1 MKTAYAAVLGIVA
14 LLLGACVTG
23 DEITSYVID
32 PDGSIE
38 FSTYRNNLTSSEAG
52 EDAKTDLANY
62 IRSMEEKSDDLFTKL
77 VEANAEEVHVV
88 VLRRTSPASVLITGR
103 IPSIDDFAVYMSEKE
118 DVDHRFVCSSIS
130 KERVQGIRCEMTHT
144 SSNEAPPAA
153 AVMPEETQPDTTASH
168 ADPINVTRFILA
180 KGAFI
185 NAQGFLLAPNKRSA
199 VLDEDTLSKMQTS
212 SITVSLEWQG
222 SEAP

>member
-14 LLLGACVTG
+14 LLLSACVTG

-38 FSTYRNNLTSSEAG
+38 FFTYRNNLTSSEVG

-62 IRSMEEKSDDLFTKL
+62 LQSMEAKSDNLFTKL
-77 VEANAEEVHVV
+77 VEASAQEVHVT
-88 VLRRTSPASVLITGR
+88 VLRRASPASVLITGR
-103 IPSIDDFAVYMSEKE
+103 IPSLNDFAVYMTEKA
-118 DVDHRFVCSSIS
+118 DADYRFVCTAIS
-130 KERVQGIRCEMTHT
+130 KVRVQGIRCEWTHN
-144 SSNEAPPAA
+144 SSNEDLSAA
-153 AVMPEETQPDTTASH
+153 TVMPEEIQPDAS
-168 ADPINVTRFILA
+168 ASNVDPINATRFVLA
-180 KGAFI
+180 KGEFI

-199 VLDEDTLSKMQTS
+199 VFDEDTLSKIQTS
-212 SITVSLEWQG
+212 SITVSLEWES

>member
-1 MKTAYAAVLGIVA
+1 MKTVYAAVLGIAA
-14 LLLGACVTG
+14 LLLSACVTG

-77 VEANAEEVHVV
+77 VEANAQEVHVI
-88 VLRRTSPASVLITGR
+88 VLRRASPASVLITGR
-103 IPSIDDFAVYMSEKE
+103 IPSLNDLAVYMTEKADAE
-118 DVDHRFVCSSIS
+118 NRVVCIAIS
-130 KERVQGIRCEMTHT
+130 KERVQGIRCELTHN
-144 SSNEAPPAA
+144 SSNEELPAA
-153 AVMPEETQPDTTASH
+153 TVMPEETKPDAIASNV
-168 ADPINVTRFILA
+168 DPINVTRFVLA
-180 KGAFI
+180 KGEFI
-185 NAQGFLLAPNKRSA
+185 KAQGFLLAPNKRAA
-199 VLDEDTLSKMQTS
+199 VFDEDTLSKTQTS
-212 SITVSLEWQG
+212 PITVSLEWQS

>member
-1 MKTAYAAVLGIVA
+1 MKTVYAAVLGIAA
-14 LLLGACVTG
+14 LLLSACVTG

-77 VEANAEEVHVV
+77 VEANAQAVHVM
-88 VLRRTSPASVLITGR
+88 VLRRASPASVLITGR
-103 IPSIDDFAVYMSEKE
+103 IPSLNDFAVYMTEKADAE
-118 DVDHRFVCSSIS
+118 NRVVCIAIS
-130 KERVQGIRCEMTHT
+130 KERVQGIRCELTHN
-144 SSNEAPPAA
+144 SSNEELPAA
-153 AVMPEETQPDTTASH
+153 TVMPEETQPDATASNV
-168 ADPINVTRFILA
+168 DPINATRFILA

-185 NAQGFLLAPNKRSA
+185 RAQGFLLAPNKRTA
-199 VLDEDTLSKMQTS
+199 VFDEDTLSKMQTS
-212 SITVSLEWQG
+212 PITVSLEWEG

>member
-1 MKTAYAAVLGIVA
+1 MKTVYAAVLGIAA
-14 LLLGACVTG
+14 LLLSACVTG

-77 VEANAEEVHVV
+77 VEANAQDVYVM
-88 VLRRTSPASVLITGR
+88 VLRRASPASVLITGR
-103 IPSIDDFAVYMSEKE
+103 IPSLNDFAVYMTEKADAE
-118 DVDHRFVCSSIS
+118 NRVVCIAIS
-130 KERVQGIRCEMTHT
+130 KERVQGIRCELTHN
-144 SSNEAPPAA
+144 SSNEELPAA
-153 AVMPEETQPDTTASH
+153 TVMPEETQPDAAASNV
-168 ADPINVTRFILA
+168 DPINATRFILA

-185 NAQGFLLAPNKRSA
+185 RAQGFLLAPNKRAA
-199 VLDEDTLSKMQTS
+199 VFDEDTLSKMQTS
-212 SITVSLEWQG
+212 PITVSLEWES